1 MSPEQ
6 ARGEPCDQRAD
17 IWAFG
22 CVLAELLSGRSPFAR
37 PTTPESLAAVLE
49 HTPDLTTLP
58 PATPESVRSLIRHCL
73 DKDPQRRLRD
83 IADARLILEDAM
95 RGGVSAP
102 ARRHRSTFAWT
113 GSAAGLA
120 AVLLAATI
128 WLARDAPVGLARVV
142 SIVALPSG
150 LRLGGTNLPAR
161 FAESHFAVSPDG
173 TRIAVVALDASGQS
187 RIWIRELS
195 SDAFRPLAG
204 TDGASSPFW
213 SPDSTMLGF
222 IAEDRLRS
230 IPAAGGT
237 AFTVAPTA
245 VRSGSWSDQG
255 QILFAPAGR
264 SPLHVV
270 AAAGGESQPVT
281 RLDTAA
287 GERQHSEPWFL
298 PDGRRFLYF
307 SHGTVKGGALDPRGV
322 FVGSLDQSEP
332 PRLLLAGVTQ
342 ARYAAGQ
349 LLFVRNGMLMA
360 QPFDAQRLRLSG
372 SAVPIVEDLRSSTS
386 GSTGPTAAYSAS
398 EHGVLAYQIAR
409 SPSSQ
414 PVLVDGSGREVARL
428 GTPGDLGDIAVSP
441 DGKALAV
448 SVIDPSRS
456 TRDLWVYPI
465 AGGPGRRLTFE
476 AGDEF
481 APVWSPEG
489 DRLLF
494 SSSKNG
500 LVELAVV
507 GVNGP
512 AAPQSFDADREGV
525 GKFAADWSR
534 DNRAVLY
541 VGGGRAINRSDLFIA
556 PLTEGQQ
563 ARALLDSTFVETHGR
578 IAPAGDW
585 MAYTSNETGRL
596 EVYVDRFPTLGD
608 KRIVSADGGG
618 WPRWSRDGRELFWV
632 SDSGDLVAAQVRR
645 TGGRLEIASPRA
657 RFRLNARDPARLD
670 AYAYDVLPD
679 GRFIVNRLLAEASTS
694 AITIVINWTK

>member
-1 MSPEQ
+1 
-6 ARGEPCDQRAD
+6 
-17 IWAFG
+17 
-22 CVLAELLSGRSPFAR
+22 
-37 PTTPESLAAVLE
+37 
-49 HTPDLTTLP
+49 
-58 PATPESVRSLIRHCL
+58 
-73 DKDPQRRLRD
+73 
-83 IADARLILEDAM
+83 
-95 RGGVSAP
+95 
-102 ARRHRSTFAWT
+102 
-113 GSAAGLA
+113 
-120 AVLLAATI
+120 
-128 WLARDAPVGLARVV
+128 
-142 SIVALPSG
+142 
-150 LRLGGTNLPAR
+150 
-161 FAESHFAVSPDG
+161 
-173 TRIAVVALDASGQS
+173 
-187 RIWIRELS
+187 
-195 SDAFRPLAG
+195 
-204 TDGASSPFW
+204 
-213 SPDSTMLGF
+213 
-222 IAEDRLRS
+222 
-230 IPAAGGT
+230 
-237 AFTVAPTA
+237 
-245 VRSGSWSDQG
+245 
-255 QILFAPAGR
+255 
-264 SPLHVV
+264 
-270 AAAGGESQPVT
+270 
-281 RLDTAA
+281 
-287 GERQHSEPWFL
+287 
-298 PDGRRFLYF
+298 
-307 SHGTVKGGALDPRGV
+307 
-322 FVGSLDQSEP
+322 
-332 PRLLLAGVTQ
+332 
-342 ARYAAGQ
+342 
-349 LLFVRNGMLMA
+349 
-360 QPFDAQRLRLSG
+360 
-372 SAVPIVEDLRSSTS
+372 
-386 GSTGPTAAYSAS
+386 
-398 EHGVLAYQIAR
+398 
-409 SPSSQ
+409 
-414 PVLVDGSGREVARL
+414 VARL